1 MMKET
6 QLDVWAQSELVRA
19 TQRVSQISD
28 VGSKRYEH
36 ALSAVSTLRCFV
48 ENEDPLNAWAR
59 TERERVAKCISQ
71 IDDVGSERYGK
82 AVDALMQLRFFANP
96 KIPDADYDWPMPDDA
111 PAAPAAETPDT
122 PAEEPAPE
130 PAPEPE
136 SEPAPEPEP
145 TYTLPQVRTQL
156 AKAKGKG
163 VVLPELF
170 QEFGASNI
178 LGIQPKDYGALM
190 ARAAE
195 LMGADA

>member
-6 QLDVWAQSELVRA
+6 QLEAWAQSELARA

-48 ENEDPLNAWAR
+48 ENEDPLNAWAQ
-59 TERERVAKCISQ
+59 TERARVAKCVSQ
-71 IDDVGSERYGK
+71 IDDVGSERYEK
-82 AVDALMQLRFFANP
+82 ALDALMQLRFFANP
-96 KIPDADYDWPMPDDA
+96 KIPDADYDWPLPDDA
-111 PAAPAAETPDT
+111 TAAPSAEAPDT

-130 PAPEPE
+130 PKPEA
-136 SEPAPEPEP
+136 APEPEP
-145 TYTLPQVRTQL
+145 TYTLPQVRTKL
-156 AKAKGKG
+156 AEAKRKG

-178 LGIQPKDYGALM
+178 LGVQTKDYGALM
-190 ARAAE
+190 ARVAE
-195 LMGADA
+195 LLESVE